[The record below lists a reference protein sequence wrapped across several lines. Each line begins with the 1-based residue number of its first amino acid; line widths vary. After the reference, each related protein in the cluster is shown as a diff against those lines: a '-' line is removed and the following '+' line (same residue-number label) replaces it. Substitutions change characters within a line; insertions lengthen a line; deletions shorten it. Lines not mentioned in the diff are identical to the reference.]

1 MAVRGAGSMKLIFG
15 VVVIVLA
22 VYLGA
27 ELIPPYFSN
36 YQFED
41 AIKTEA
47 QLATYSTKPED
58 VIRDTI
64 FKKAQDLEIPV
75 TREQIKVHRI
85 GPTGTG
91 SVAINAPYVVHVSLP
106 GYPLD
111 LHFDPSIKNKGAF

>member
-1 MAVRGAGSMKLIFG
+1 MKLIFG
-15 VVVIVLA
+15 VVVIVVA

-27 ELIPPYFSN
+27 ELIPPYFTN

-41 AIKTEA
+41 VIKSEA

-58 VIRDTI
+58 VIRETI
-64 FKKAQDLEIPV
+64 FKKAQDLEIPLSK
-75 TREQIKVHRI
+75 EQIKVHRT

-91 SVAINAPYVVHVSLP
+91 SVAIDAPYTVHVNLP

>member
-1 MAVRGAGSMKLIFG
+1 MKLVFG
-15 VVVIVLA
+15 VVVIVMA

-27 ELIPPYFSN
+27 ELAPPYFAN

-58 VIRDTI
+58 VIRDTV

-75 TREQIKVHRI
+75 SREQIKVHRT

-91 SVAINAPYVVHVSLP
+91 SVSINAPYIVHVNLP

-111 LHFDPSIKNKGAF
+111 LHFDPSIKNQGAF

>member
-1 MAVRGAGSMKLIFG
+1 MKLIFC

-47 QLATYSTKPED
+47 QLAT
-58 VIRDTI
+58 
-64 FKKAQDLEIPV
+64 
-75 TREQIKVHRI
+75 
-85 GPTGTG
+85 
-91 SVAINAPYVVHVSLP
+91 
-106 GYPLD
+106 
-111 LHFDPSIKNKGAF
+111 

>member
-1 MAVRGAGSMKLIFG
+1 MKLIFG
-15 VVVIVLA
+15 VVVIVAA

-75 TREQIKVHRI
+75 TREQIKVHRT

-91 SVAINAPYVVHVSLP
+91 SVAINAPYVVHVR
-106 GYPLD
+106 
-111 LHFDPSIKNKGAF
+111 